1 MATTKKATDTT
12 AEAETPIINEPAI
25 PRAEQMVTIRIPR
38 DTEDKEDK
46 VVWVN
51 ERRFLIKRGVPVTV
65 PESVALIL
73 EQEEKMLQYIY
84 EYEQKVQR

>member
-1 MATTKKATDTT
+1 MATTKKAT
-12 AEAETPIINEPAI
+12 EEPIVEEPYVPQPEKI
-25 PRAEQMVTIRIPR
+25 VTIRIPR
-38 DTEDKEDK
+38 DTDDKEDK

-51 ERRFLIKRGVPVTV
+51 EKRYLIKKGVPVDV

-73 EQEEKMLQYIY
+73 EQEERMLQYIY